1 METAA
6 LPVNMFL
13 LPLRAPCA
21 NGCVMCVRAARSD
34 VSCPARISNQTMD
47 LLLQAERTP
56 STQKAFISL
65 LGLILHP
72 RREEQEANEY
82 RGGNV
87 SLQGAAS
94 STPSNAPYLYIH
106 IRFIVWTEAWMQ
118 QHIHK
123 YTALS
128 LSDTHT
134 PTNIHAHF
142 VQLNCCHQY
151 KYSMQCKRKRLN
163 VDTHTHTNTHA
174 TLLNLSKIGSAV
186 R

>member
-21 NGCVMCVRAARSD
+21 RGCVMCVRAARSD

-106 IRFIVWTEAWMQ
+106 T
-118 QHIHK
+118 
-123 YTALS
+123 YYS
-128 LSDTHT
+128 L
-134 PTNIHAHF
+134 F
-142 VQLNCCHQY
+142 
-151 KYSMQCKRKRLN
+151 R
-163 VDTHTHTNTHA
+163 
-174 TLLNLSKIGSAV
+174 
-186 R
+186 

>member
-72 RREEQEANEY
+72 RREGQEANEY

-123 YTALS
+123 YTALC
-128 LSDTHT
+128 LS
-134 PTNIHAHF
+134 
-142 VQLNCCHQY
+142 Q
-151 KYSMQCKRKRLN
+151 
-163 VDTHTHTNTHA
+163 THTHQQTY
-174 TLLNLSKIGSAV
+174 TLILFSSTVVISINIQCNV
-186 R
+186 RGNA